1 MAFYAN
7 QILHEDMKRLL
18 SEQQSTT
25 ASYIAYE
32 VTQELE
38 ARFKILTKVAEKVTP
53 AMLAKPSVLQ
63 DFLENL
69 LILQEPFNAG
79 VIAMSAAGQ
88 VIADSVANTNQQKS
102 TDINPAINEGLSTI
116 SRPQINKF
124 TKNPEFNMT
133 VPIRD
138 SHDNIIGALSG
149 ITNLAKAN
157 FLEKAT
163 QRHYNKTGYFLIED
177 PKNRT
182 IITGT
187 DKNRIMQ
194 ALPALGINPLIDR
207 HVQGSDETGITV
219 NPTGVRVLASAKR
232 VPIADW
238 FIVAALPTEEAFAP
252 IHALKQRMLLATGIV
267 TLLAGILTWLVLK
280 HLLAPIISAAKS
292 LSAYS
297 NTDLPPPHLSVTRQ
311 DEIGNLINGFNH
323 LLETLNQR
331 NEALKDS
338 EFRWKFAIK
347 GAGDGLWDWNMRDNT
362 VFFSKTWKAML
373 GYAEDEIGNGLDEWA
388 KRVHPDDKTDTLT
401 TVQAHI
407 EGKTPYYLS
416 EHRVLCKDG
425 SYKWILDRGVI
436 VSCSDVGEPLRMI
449 GTHSDITQR
458 KQAEAD
464 LRIAATA
471 FECQEGIAIMNEN
484 LKILRVNRAFSHIT
498 GYSQQ
503 EVQGQAMTIFRS
515 DRHCPTFYASI
526 HSQIKQT
533 GTWQGEVW
541 QRRKNGEDYPVQLS
555 ISTVK
560 DESGQVTNFVSNIID
575 NTNAHQQE
583 QHRLQQEA
591 AHRNILVRE
600 VHHRIKNNLQ
610 GITGI
615 LRQFA
620 QTHPETSDPITQAIS
635 QVQSI
640 SIIHGLQGQAVAASV
655 RACELTASIA
665 AGIEALWQQ
674 AISID
679 IPDDWTP
686 CIITES
692 ETVPLALILNE
703 LISNAVKH
711 GGANGQVKVTL
722 RLELNPC
729 SIRLTIKNNGLIP
742 TGFGCKNTTGF
753 CTGLQLA
760 SSLLPQTGA
769 RLSWQQHEH
778 TVLTLLELDP
788 PIIQLEQLTTFN
800 THEH

>member
-138 SHDNIIGALSG
+138 SHGNIIGALSG

-267 TLLAGILTWLVLK
+267 TLLAGILTWLILK

-436 VSCSDVGEPLRMI
+436 VSCSDVGEPLR
-449 GTHSDITQR
+449 
-458 KQAEAD
+458 
-464 LRIAATA
+464 
-471 FECQEGIAIMNEN
+471 
-484 LKILRVNRAFSHIT
+484 V
-498 GYSQQ
+498 
-503 EVQGQAMTIFRS
+503 
-515 DRHCPTFYASI
+515 
-526 HSQIKQT
+526 
-533 GTWQGEVW
+533 
-541 QRRKNGEDYPVQLS
+541 
-555 ISTVK
+555 
-560 DESGQVTNFVSNIID
+560 
-575 NTNAHQQE
+575 
-583 QHRLQQEA
+583 
-591 AHRNILVRE
+591 
-600 VHHRIKNNLQ
+600 
-610 GITGI
+610 
-615 LRQFA
+615 
-620 QTHPETSDPITQAIS
+620 
-635 QVQSI
+635 
-640 SIIHGLQGQAVAASV
+640 
-655 RACELTASIA
+655 
-665 AGIEALWQQ
+665 
-674 AISID
+674 
-679 IPDDWTP
+679 
-686 CIITES
+686 
-692 ETVPLALILNE
+692 
-703 LISNAVKH
+703 
-711 GGANGQVKVTL
+711 
-722 RLELNPC
+722 
-729 SIRLTIKNNGLIP
+729 
-742 TGFGCKNTTGF
+742 
-753 CTGLQLA
+753 
-760 SSLLPQTGA
+760 
-769 RLSWQQHEH
+769 
-778 TVLTLLELDP
+778 
-788 PIIQLEQLTTFN
+788 
-800 THEH
+800 